1 LIAKKRD
8 IKQGAMQQ
16 LLTGKT
22 RLKGFTAPWCIKE
35 LGQIANVI
43 MGQSPSSVYYNINH
57 NGLPLIQGNADLKN
71 RKQIGSGARVRGQSL
86 TKYGRYP
93 IHKEG
98 KIRYSAQHRAK
109 AFDF

>member
-1 LIAKKRD
+1 LIVIQLQAKKSRVIISAKNKGD
-8 IKQGAMQQ
+8 NKPKKIK
-16 LLTGKT
+16 
-22 RLKGFTAPWCIKE
+22 
-35 LGQIANVI
+35 
-43 MGQSPSSVYYNINH
+43 S
-57 NGLPLIQGNADLKN
+57 KN
-71 RKQIGSGARVRGQSL
+71 GSGARVRGQSL

>member
-1 LIAKKRD
+1 
-8 IKQGAMQQ
+8 M
-16 LLTGKT
+16 
-22 RLKGFTAPWCIKE
+22 CIQFDVFVQAIFVAE
-35 LGQIANVI
+35 GEWREFGI
-43 MGQSPSSVYYNINH
+43 PS
-57 NGLPLIQGNADLKN
+57 GDML
-71 RKQIGSGARVRGQSL
+71 GSGARVRGQSL

>member
-1 LIAKKRD
+1 MVLKAKVPPWYALKRGVAEIVNAKLAFLIEVRNY
-8 IKQGAMQQ
+8 
-16 LLTGKT
+16 L
-22 RLKGFTAPWCIKE
+22 WCFF
-35 LGQIANVI
+35 
-43 MGQSPSSVYYNINH
+43 
-57 NGLPLIQGNADLKN
+57 
-71 RKQIGSGARVRGQSL
+71 GSGARVRGQSL